1 MDLSE
6 SSNPI
11 GNKTIIKDTI
21 QFFYKSS
28 ENDEIRQISSTK

>member
-11 GNKTIIKDTI
+11 GNKTRIKDTI
-21 QFFYKSS
+21 QLFYKGSG
-28 ENDEIRQISSTK
+28 NDEIRQISSTK